1 MYCRMGQPKAAGAT
15 RRSSKGPNSVAS
27 RIAGFG
33 SSSKAKP
40 SASSAS
46 SNAAASTFK
55 PAATC
60 TGPTMICDQPDA
72 ASATA
77 LTYTGNGLSYNGVPL
92 VQAPD
97 TGVLTAS
104 SDPACQSPG
113 GGVMTFPKGKP
124 SAKIVGGMC

>member
-1 MYCRMGQPKAAGAT
+1 
-15 RRSSKGPNSVAS
+15 
-27 RIAGFG
+27 
-33 SSSKAKP
+33 
-40 SASSAS
+40 
-46 SNAAASTFK
+46 
-55 PAATC
+55 
-60 TGPTMICDQPDA
+60 MICDQPDA

-113 GGVMTFPKGKP
+113 GGVMTFPKGKNSRKP
-124 SAKIVGGMC
+124 WPTCAVVSRSGMVIGHPRTHP